1 MDFAMTRPFR
11 LRPRLRLAAAC
22 LLLPGLLLAS
32 PLQDPGTELLRGAT
46 MWNAKNRPD
55 IARQLVEKLLAIH
68 PDSPDGLVFLAD
80 LALRE
85 NKPAEARKILDNLRA
100 RQPGHRATRD
110 LETLMRVYG
119 PEREKLARMRLMA
132 REGHKTDAVQLA
144 RIRNA
149 ETVQLARD
157 RKVEAVK
164 LARELFPNGP
174 PLVGG
179 LALEYFQIL
188 SDSPRD
194 AGAAASQLA
203 QLYKETGDARYR
215 LAQLEMKLSQSGR
228 PTTLLR
234 DLESLSLQPDVN
246 QQSLQDLWRRALDR
260 LNNSSAS
267 SVWIK
272 NFLKRFPGDPAMVE
286 RLAALQLA
294 VERAERIAHSPAN
307 LARHA
312 ARSALDQGQ
321 LDLAETELQTVL
333 SARPRDAES
342 TGNLGLVRLRQGR
355 HSEALDL
362 FTRADRLEP
371 QRKWKTLQSTARF
384 WGLLRQADLAIERH
398 DLTAAA
404 GHAVEATR
412 LQPGNVEALITLA
425 SVRLLTGDMELAQ
438 ELYLRVLKQEPGN
451 SSALKALANLY
462 GQLGRPEQALALL
475 AQAVAHDPGLSV
487 ALANTRAD
495 HLATQAQA
503 QIEAKRLSPA
513 QRSLESAVLLAP
525 KNAWI
530 RYSLARLY
538 QRLDMVNEAIG
549 VMNDGVTRDPTNIE
563 MRHARA
569 LIRSA
574 LDDDAGTVEDLEQIP
589 PAQQSVSMHELA
601 QRTWVRLRVAQAQQ
615 PAQRVQAERL
625 LASAEALAKDDPD
638 LLLAVANAWFRLG
651 QPALAVAVFDRL
663 ASRQP
668 ALSPAADLQYAV
680 LLNRAHYDAALDK
693 VLPGLLSL
701 PGWTPQQELKL
712 LELYTDHQER
722 LIQQQR
728 LAGNSAQA
736 IRLAQTPLP
745 NPEAKDLA
753 LRRRTHARLLLAAGD
768 YREAAQLIEQ
778 ALPDRPDDLDMRLD
792 LGNAQARQ
800 GQLAAAL
807 EQAHWLGTHIP
818 EDDVTRR
825 LALLR
830 LWQRA
835 QSIGAA
841 RAESSRLLKRYPD
854 DPSVLQHAARLERT
868 DGQYAVAVALF
879 RRARQL
885 ESGGTPAAAAPQAP
899 ISPPATLE
907 MGEALPQPAL
917 HFAHQWPSLE
927 ARPPAATHPVANHDP
942 HPNLLAEITPAATSL
957 RLNKGLGLA
966 AEHPL
971 TLVWAS
977 APAPRHE
984 DPGAV
989 SATTSPIQVEIDAL
1003 EARRQTWIEM
1013 GQQALHKDATSG
1025 LSNLKGW
1032 ERPVVAWIPR
1042 RYDGHY
1048 FIHLDQV
1055 SLSAGSLPVGNTDE
1069 VDFGQLPTLPLASYP
1084 LDSADKA
1091 AHGFNLGVGFEGD
1104 HLSWDVGSIGIGF
1117 PVSNLVGG
1125 IRQSDSV
1132 GTYNYKLE
1140 LSRRPLTGSLLSYAG
1155 THDPVTGEVWGG
1167 VVATGVSGRVATD
1180 IGPYSASISTNY
1192 ALLSGRH
1199 VQDNTRLQLRA
1210 AVDRDLYNR
1219 PDHLLNVGLTLSAW
1233 RFEHDLSQFTW
1244 GHGGYYS
1251 PQSYLSLALP
1261 VEWSG
1266 RQGPFTWLV
1275 RGSVSVSRS
1284 SSEASD
1290 YFPGNPSL
1298 QTKAKDQAGVASP
1311 VYPGGDSTGVGY
1323 SLRGVFEYQVTPQTA
1338 LGAQLELDR
1347 SESYSPTNL
1356 LLYARYLFGPV
1367 VAPVTN
1373 RPRPIQTYSSF

>member
-1 MDFAMTRPFR
+1 MTRTFR
-11 LRPRLRLAAAC
+11 LRPHLSLAAAC
-22 LLLPGLLLAS
+22 LLLPGLVLAS
-32 PLQDPGTELLRGAT
+32 PQQDPGTELLRGAT
-46 MWNAKNRPD
+46 MWNAKNRSD
-55 IARQLVEKLLAIH
+55 IARQLVEKLLAIN

-85 NKPAEARKILDNLRA
+85 NKPAEARKILDNLRT
-100 RQPGHRATRD
+100 RHPGHRATRD
-110 LETLMRVYG
+110 LEILMRVYG

-132 REGHKTDAVQLA
+132 RAGRK
-144 RIRNA
+144 A
-149 ETVQLARD
+149 EAAQ
-157 RKVEAVK
+157 
-164 LARELFPNGP
+164 LARELMPDGP
-174 PLVGG
+174 PTAGTLGV
-179 LALEYFQIL
+179 EYYQVIGT
-188 SDSPRD
+188 SPRD
-194 AGAAASQLA
+194 AGEAASRLA
-203 QLYKETGDARYR
+203 RLYRETGDARYR
-215 LAQLEMKLSQSGR
+215 LGQIEILHSSSAN

-234 DLESLSLQPDVN
+234 DLETLSRQPDVN
-246 QQSLQDLWRRALDR
+246 QQSLQDLWRRVLDR
-260 LNNSSAS
+260 LNNSSANN
-267 SVWIK
+267 VWIK

-307 LARHA
+307 IARHA

-333 SARPRDAES
+333 TARAHDAES

-362 FTRADRLEP
+362 FTRADQLEP
-371 QRKWKTLQSTARF
+371 QRKWKTLQTTARF

-398 DLTAAA
+398 DLTAAV
-404 GHAVEATR
+404 GHAVAATR
-412 LQPGNVEALITLA
+412 LQPESVEALITLA

-487 ALANTRAD
+487 ALADTRAD

-503 QIEAKRLSPA
+503 QIEANRLSA
-513 QRSLESAVLLAP
+513 ALRSLESAVLLAP
-525 KNAWI
+525 ENAWI

-538 QRLDMVNEAIG
+538 QRLDMTREASG
-549 VMNDGVTRDPTNIE
+549 VMNDGVTRDPADIE

-574 LDDDAGTVEDLEQIP
+574 LDDDTGAIEDLAQIP
-589 PAQQSVSMHELA
+589 PTQQSVSMRELS
-601 QRTWVRLRVAQAQQ
+601 QRAWVRLRVAQAQQ
-615 PAQRVQAERL
+615 PDQRTQAERL
-625 LASAEALAKDDPD
+625 LTSAEALAKDDPD

-651 QPALAVAVFDRL
+651 QPALAVAIFDRL

-701 PGWTPQQELKL
+701 PGWTAQQELRL
-712 LELYTDHQER
+712 LALYTDHQER
-722 LIQQQR
+722 LIEQQR
-728 LAGNSAQA
+728 LAGNTVQA
-736 IRLAQTPLP
+736 LRLAQTPLP

-753 LRRRTHARLLLAAGD
+753 LRRRTHAHLLLAAGD

-778 ALPDRPDDLDMRLD
+778 ALQDRPDDLDMRLD

-800 GQLAAAL
+800 GLLPAAL
-807 EQAHWLGTHIP
+807 EQAHWLGAHIP
-818 EDDVTRR
+818 EDDLTRR

-841 RAESSRLLKRYPD
+841 RAESSQLLKRYPD
-854 DPSVLQHAARLERT
+854 DPSVLQHAARLERA
-868 DGQYAVAVALF
+868 DGQYAMAVALF

-885 ESGGTPAAAAPQAP
+885 ESVETTAAAPPQATA
-899 ISPPATLE
+899 SPPASFE
-907 MGEALPQPAL
+907 MGDALPPPAL
-917 HFAHQWPSLE
+917 RFAHQWPSQD
-927 ARPPAATHPVANHDP
+927 AQPPAATTPVADNDP
-942 HPNLLAEITPAATSL
+942 HANPLTGIALTPTSL
-957 RLNKGLGLA
+957 RVNKGLGLA
-966 AEHPL
+966 AEPPL

-984 DPGAV
+984 EAGAV
-989 SATTSPIQVEIDAL
+989 STAASSLQVEIDAL
-1003 EARRQTWIEM
+1003 EARRQAWIEM

-1069 VDFGQLPTLPLASYP
+1069 VDFGQWPTLPPASYP
-1084 LDSADKA
+1084 RDSADKA
-1091 AHGFNLGVGFEGD
+1091 AHGFNLGAGFEGD

-1125 IRQSDSV
+1125 IRHSDSA
-1132 GTYNYKLE
+1132 GAYNYKLE

-1155 THDPVTGEVWGG
+1155 THDSVTGEAWGG

-1180 IGPYSASISTNY
+1180 IGPYSASVSANY

-1219 PDHLLNVGLTLSAW
+1219 PDHLLNIGLTLSAW

-1251 PQSYLSLALP
+1251 PQNYLSLALP

-1266 RQGPFTWLV
+1266 RRGPLTWLV
-1275 RGSVSVSRS
+1275 RGAFSVSRS

-1298 QTKAKDQAGVASP
+1298 QTKAKDQAGIASP
-1311 VYPGGDSTGVGY
+1311 VYPVYPGSDSAGVGY
-1323 SLRGVFEYQVTPQTA
+1323 SLRGVLEYQITPQTA

-1367 VAPVTN
+1367 VAPLTN